1 MRKKFLSYFPLI
13 FLIFFSFFTRFYRL
27 SFPPNVVFDEAHFGL
42 YATKY
47 LSHQY
52 YFDIHP
58 PFGKLILGLVAFLT
72 KIQPG
77 FDFER
82 GTEYGSF
89 KFIYLRGTVAFFG
102 SLFVIL
108 IYFLVRE
115 LGFSK
120 RAAFLASFFVLFD
133 NAFLVQS
140 RLILID
146 IFLLFFI
153 FLSLYLYLIF
163 KKLAPFSK
171 KWWIF
176 GILLGFSLGA
186 AISVKVIGFGILL
199 LIWGWEIL
207 EEKFFSKEKKEI
219 FAKIFLLFLLP
230 IFLYFLLFCIHFS
243 LAWQKCEK
251 NCGWVLDWEG
261 IWPGI
266 ERLPEYSTW
275 SFWISKIDTPPT
287 GNLFKKFLEV
297 QKLMF
302 YDFAS
307 VRDYYWQSSWY
318 TWPFMIRP
326 IGYFAEKVGEKMI
339 YIYFFGNPLV
349 WWLSLF
355 GLLTYLYLVT
365 RNLILKF
372 KMNLPSNFYSPN
384 FRLLVFGYI
393 IFFVSFSIVPR
404 FLLLYHYLTA
414 LTFSII
420 IFSVFFSEILQKL
433 PKKLSNFL
441 FFGILG
447 LVLGSFFYFSP
458 ITYGIPLSSNALKIR
473 TWLSSWFY

>member
-1 MRKKFLSYFPLI
+1 MRKKILSYFPLI

-27 SFPPNVVFDEAHFGL
+27 SFPPNVVFDECHFAL

-58 PFGKLILGLVAFLT
+58 PLGKLILGLVAFLA
-72 KIQPG
+72 KNKPG
-77 FDFER
+77 FDFQVFQK
-82 GTEYGSF
+82 YSNF
-89 KFIYLRGTVAFFG
+89 NYLALRSVVAFFG

-120 RAAFLASFFVLFD
+120 KAAFLASFFVLFD

-163 KKLAPFSK
+163 KKLSPFSK
-171 KWWIF
+171 KWWTF
-176 GILLGFSLGA
+176 GILLGFSLGG

-199 LIWGWEIL
+199 LIWVWEIL
-207 EEKFFSKEKKEI
+207 EEKIFSKERKEI

-230 IFLYFLLFCIHFS
+230 IFLYFLLFYIHLS
-243 LAWQKCEK
+243 LVWQKCEK
-251 NCGWVLDWEG
+251 NCGWVLEWDK
-261 IWPGI
+261 IFPGR
-266 ERLPEYSTW
+266 ERLSEYA
-275 SFWISKIDTPPT
+275 FIISALNNPPS
-287 GNLFKKFLEV
+287 GNLFKRLLEIHR
-297 QKLMF
+297 LMV
-302 YDFAS
+302 YDLAGFS
-307 VRDYYWQSSWY
+307 FYYWQSPWY
-318 TWPFMIRP
+318 SWPFMIRP
-326 IGYFAEKVGEKMI
+326 IEYSAEKIGEKTS
-339 YIYFFGNPLV
+339 YIYFFGNPFV
-349 WWLSLF
+349 WWLSFL
-355 GLLTYLYLVT
+355 GLLIYLYLIT

-372 KMNLPSNFYSPN
+372 KMNLPFSFYSPN
-384 FRLLVFGYI
+384 FRFLLLGYI

-420 IFSVFFSEILQKL
+420 ISSVFFSEILQKL
-433 PKKLSNFL
+433 PKKLSNIL

-447 LVLGSFFYFSP
+447 VILFGFIYFL
-458 ITYGIPLSSNALKIR
+458 PLSYGFPLSAEALKTR
-473 TWLSSWFY
+473 AWFPSWFY